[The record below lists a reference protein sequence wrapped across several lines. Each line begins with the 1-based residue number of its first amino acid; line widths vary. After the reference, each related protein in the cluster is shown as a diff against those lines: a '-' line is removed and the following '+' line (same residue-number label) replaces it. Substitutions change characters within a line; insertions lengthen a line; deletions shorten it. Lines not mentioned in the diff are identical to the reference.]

1 MWLANRIAPSCCSST
16 LTWYNYCWLCVQR
29 AFNLPHRASY
39 IVIKNSSGAYY
50 VQRRTMIKDYCPG
63 YLDPMAGGV
72 VQYDES
78 FEDNA
83 AREAEEE
90 MGVKGVPLT
99 YIDTFYYEDQRT
111 RVWGGLFECTY
122 DGSLTLQAE
131 EVDEV
136 LEMSAD
142 EILQRR
148 GEFTPDGIF
157 AFEKY
162 LESKSKK

>member
-1 MWLANRIAPSCCSST
+1 
-16 LTWYNYCWLCVQR
+16 
-29 AFNLPHRASY
+29 
-39 IVIKNSSGAYY
+39 
-50 VQRRTMIKDYCPG
+50 MIKDYCPG

-99 YIDTFYYEDQRT
+99 YIGTFYYEDQRT